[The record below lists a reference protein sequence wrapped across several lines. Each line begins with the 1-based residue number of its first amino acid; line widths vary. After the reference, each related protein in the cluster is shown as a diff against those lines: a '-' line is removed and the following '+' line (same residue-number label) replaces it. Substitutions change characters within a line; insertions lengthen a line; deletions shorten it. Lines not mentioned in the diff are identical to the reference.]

1 MLNNAFLRSLH
12 LMAFIVLHR
21 ICILLSQFR
30 KQRSFCYI
38 KRKNNYGCPSFFRIA
53 CYLCTYNSIINTD

>member
-30 KQRSFCYI
+30 KQRSLLLH
-38 KRKNNYGCPSFFRIA
+38 KTKK
-53 CYLCTYNSIINTD
+53 